1 MKRCSL
7 VRLDYK
13 TEKGTFGVLLIEG
26 RLFCYTLERPFLYNI
41 RNLSC
46 IFTGDYHCNYHVGST
61 KSGYLL
67 KDVPGRSGIMIHSG
81 NTVSD
86 TAGCILL
93 GKGLDRS
100 LLYSRKAVEAFE
112 ILLLRAPFMLSI
124 REYNK

>member
-13 TEKGTFGVLLIEG
+13 TGKGTFGVLLIEG

-41 RNLSC
+41 KNLSC
-46 IFTGDYHCNYHVGST
+46 IPLGNYHCSYHVGSS

-67 KDVPGRSGIMIHSG
+67 NGVPGRSGIMIHAG
-81 NTVSD
+81 NTIAD

-100 LLYSRKAVEAFE
+100 LTNSVVAITEFKT
-112 ILLLRAPFMLSI
+112 LLKKKDFHLSI
-124 REYNK
+124 EEYN

>member
-13 TEKGTFGVLLIEG
+13 TGKGTFGVLLIEG

-41 RNLSC
+41 KNLSC
-46 IFTGDYHCNYHVGST
+46 IPIGIYDCSYHVGSS

-67 KDVPGRSGIMIHSG
+67 KGVQDRSGIMIHVG
-81 NTVSD
+81 NTIAD

-93 GKGLDRS
+93 GKGCERNLTHS
-100 LLYSRKAVEAFE
+100 AVAITEFETLLKKKDFY
-112 ILLLRAPFMLSI
+112 LSI
-124 REYNK
+124 EEYN